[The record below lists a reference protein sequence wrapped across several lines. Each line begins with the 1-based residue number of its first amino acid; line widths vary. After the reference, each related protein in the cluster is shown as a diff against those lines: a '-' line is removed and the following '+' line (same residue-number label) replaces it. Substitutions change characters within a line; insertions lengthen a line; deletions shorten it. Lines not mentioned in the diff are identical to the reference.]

1 MKKQIKWIWPAIWGL
16 IVLAGGGG
24 TLFSW
29 MPRTP
34 GMFYGGC
41 TMLLLSV
48 MAGTVLVLMAR
59 GKAFCKACL
68 PGLLAGAVYAALVAA
83 ILYVCDEV
91 IFKDCIRN
99 YQPVHSSLI
108 VVILNIAL
116 VLAAILLMPKQYA
129 PKWIWLKRGIALV
142 LCGTA
147 LALSGLPQNWWW
159 GRYQYAM
166 STLVQVETPVGFSSY
181 TETAFGLVLDA
192 DFYVAVDGDDGN
204 DGSFE
209 KPFATVERARDAVR
223 AMDKTGKTGITVAI
237 KAGDYRMTNITFT
250 AEDSGTAECPITYCA
265 YGDGDVIF
273 NAGVTLKPED
283 FELVTGSQADRLQ
296 KDARDHVAGIDL
308 GCYGITAEQC
318 GKLYALGSFHQ
329 ASQYDGDYVG
339 PQYCELFVNDQRQT
353 IARYPNEGY
362 LATGAVLDMGE
373 PYELPG
379 GEMMPW
385 YDEWADMRNPRPST
399 YRLDK
404 GLAKRMQNWELRDD
418 IWMYGYWV
426 YEWADGS
433 TPLQNVDFDNMTITP
448 KFVHGYG
455 AVENAPYYFYN
466 VYEELDAPGEWY
478 LDLDTCVLYL
488 YAPEDLSSAE
498 ITLSLSLDT
507 VLVGEDVEY
516 LTFRGF
522 TIQGTRG
529 DGVSITGSHNTVEH
543 CLIKN
548 IAGDAILL
556 SGYENLA
563 ANNEITRTG
572 KGGIQLNG
580 GDAETLTPGNN
591 RAYNNLIHDWSEI
604 WTTYQPAV
612 KLEGVGN
619 ICDHNEIYN
628 APHEAIHYFGNNHLI
643 EYNVIHDVL
652 LESDDAGAIYS
663 YLSMTWYGNVIRYN
677 AIYDLG
683 TPGKHTPVGIY
694 MDGGLSGQ
702 TIYGNLL
709 VNVPDIGIKI
719 GNGRDMVCQNNIV
732 INTKN
737 HGMQYCEHILFYAGD
752 PGQALNNTQIMWDA
766 LQESPWQ
773 TEIWKEAYPILA
785 QLHLDMD
792 RPDDP
797 LFMANTAGSLVNRNL
812 FVNDAGSMGDI
823 GAYPAKYSDISG
835 NAAYDTELLREIFVD
850 PDSGDYRIKEDSI
863 VYQLI
868 PEFENLPIA
877 KMGRE

>member
-1 MKKQIKWIWPAIWGL
+1 MKKQFKWIWYAVWLL
-16 IVLAGGGG
+16 ICLVGGGC

-41 TMLLLSV
+41 TMLVLSAMFGTWMLLL
-48 MAGTVLVLMAR
+48 AK
-59 GKAFCKACL
+59 GKEFKKIWL
-68 PGLLAGAVYAALVAA
+68 HGVIAGAVYAAVIA
-83 ILYVCDEV
+83 IVVYVCDEV

-108 VVILNIAL
+108 VTVLSVALAVAL
-116 VLAAILLMPKQYA
+116 VILMPKKYD
-129 PKWIWLKRGIALV
+129 PKLTVLKRIIAFV
-142 LCGTA
+142 LAGVA
-147 LALSGLPQNWWW
+147 LALGGLPQNWWW
-159 GRYQYAM
+159 GRYQYAI
-166 STLVQVETPVGFSSY
+166 STLTQVTTPTGFSSW
-181 TETAFGLVLDA
+181 TAPDFGLVEDA
-192 DFYVAVDGDDGN
+192 DFYVAVDGSDDN
-204 DGSFE
+204 DGSFA
-209 KPFATVERARDAVR
+209 KPFATIERARDAVR
-223 AMDKTGKTGITVAI
+223 AMDMTGKTGITVAV
-237 KAGDYRMTNITFT
+237 KAGEYRFNSLTFT
-250 AEDSGTAECPITYCA
+250 AEDSGTEDCPITYCA
-265 YGDGDVIF
+265 YGDGEVIL

-283 FELVTGSQADRLQ
+283 FENVSGTQADRLQ
-296 KDARDHVAGIDL
+296 DGAKEHVVCIDL
-308 GCYGITAEQC
+308 SKYGITAEQC

-329 ASQYDGDYVG
+329 AAQYDGDYVG
-339 PQYCELFVNDQRQT
+339 PQYCELFINDNRQT

-362 LATGAVLDMGE
+362 LKTGAVLDMGE

-385 YDEWADMRNPRPST
+385 YDEWQNMRNPRPST
-399 YRLDK
+399 YSLDNS
-404 GLAKRMQNWELRDD
+404 LAERMKNWQLRDD

-433 TPLQNVDFDNMTITP
+433 TPLQNVDFEKMTITP

-455 AVENAPYYFYN
+455 AVEGAPYYFYN
-466 VYEELDAPGEWY
+466 VYEELDAQGEWY
-478 LDLDTCVLYL
+478 LDLDTCILYM
-488 YAPEDLSSAE
+488 YEPEDMDNAE

-507 VLVGEDVEY
+507 MLTVEEANY

-522 TIQGTRG
+522 TMKGTRG
-529 DGVSITGSHNTVEH
+529 DAVSVTGDHNTVEY

-548 IAGDAILL
+548 IAGNAITLN
-556 SGYENLA
+556 GYDNLA

-572 KGGIQLNG
+572 KGGIILTG
-580 GDAETLTPGNN
+580 GDTETLTSGNN

-604 WTTYQPAV
+604 WKTYQPAV

-628 APHEAIHYFGNNHLI
+628 APHEAIHYYGNNHLI

-683 TPGKHTPVGIY
+683 TPGQHTPVGIY

-709 VNVPDIGIKI
+709 VNIPDIGIKI
-719 GNGRDMVCQNNIV
+719 GNGRDMICQNNIV

-737 HGMQYCEHILFYAGD
+737 HGLQYCEHILFYAGD

-773 TEIWKEAYPILA
+773 TDIWKEAYPILS
-785 QLHLDMD
+785 QLHLDME

-797 LFMANTAGSLVNRNL
+797 LFMANTAGSKVNNNL
-812 FVNDAGSMGDI
+812 FVNDAGSLGDV
-823 GAYPAKYSDISG
+823 GEYPAKYSDISG
-835 NAAYDTELLREIFVD
+835 NAAYTTSMLEAIFVD
-850 PDSGDYRIKEDSI
+850 PANGDYRIREDSI
-863 VYQLI
+863 IYDLI
-868 PEFENLPIA
+868 PDFEQLPIE
-877 KMGRE
+877 KMGRQ